1 MQYQHCCHC
10 CSVAESCPTFCDPME
25 QNGKPRN
32 KPNTDKNDFGQS
44 AKAVQ
49 LRTDSIFNKWA
60 ETIRYAHA
68 KKYEL

>member
-1 MQYQHCCHC
+1 
-10 CSVAESCPTFCDPME
+10 ME

-68 KKYEL
+68 KKYELWSIPCEMDPKCET